1 MRIIFDQA
9 TTTSAPNV
17 QEFISRHAEY
27 QHHHDPISTFDEW
40 FTAGGEG
47 PKVAV
52 VTCADPRCIPERF
65 LNLNMWEAVV
75 LRNAGSNVK
84 AALPSLIA
92 IDSVVGLQEI
102 MIINHTDCGAL
113 GFRDDSI
120 KSTLYGR
127 APSMENEI
135 NAMKFGEITGL
146 VHLP

>member
-1 MRIIFDQA
+1 M
-9 TTTSAPNV
+9 
-17 QEFISRHAEY
+17 
-27 QHHHDPISTFDEW
+27 
-40 FTAGGEG
+40 
-47 PKVAV
+47 
-52 VTCADPRCIPERF
+52 TCADPRCIPERF